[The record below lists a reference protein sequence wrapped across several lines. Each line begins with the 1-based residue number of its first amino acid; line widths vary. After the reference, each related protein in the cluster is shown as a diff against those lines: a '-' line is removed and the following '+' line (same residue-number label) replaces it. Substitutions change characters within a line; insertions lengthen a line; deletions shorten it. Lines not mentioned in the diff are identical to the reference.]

1 MAIVAADIV
10 WRLSGGAAN
19 TDPAASLG
27 GAMGTAAGA
36 IITPTKTFNSI
47 FDDLSGAETAAGDVN
62 YRCIYATNTHGTL
75 GLTTPKLVLSANVA
89 NANDMIDVGLDLA
102 GVNGVADTI
111 VNEATAPDPAVT
123 FSHAC
128 VDYANGLALSAA
140 LAASEKVAVWIRRTV
155 TAGMGADDD
164 ENWTT
169 EIQGDS
175 AA

>member
-10 WRLSGGAAN
+10 WRLSGGAGN
-19 TDPAASLG
+19 TNPSASLG
-27 GAMGTAAGA
+27 GAMSTAAGG
-36 IITPTKTFNSI
+36 IITPTKTFNSV

-89 NANDMIDVGLDLA
+89 NIKDMIDVGLDLV
-102 GVNGVADTI
+102 GVNGTADTI
-111 VNEATAPDPAVT
+111 VNEVTAPDPAVT

-128 VDYANGLALSAA
+128 VDYANGLALSAT
-140 LAASEKVAVWIRRTV
+140 LAVGQKVAIWIRRTV

>member
-1 MAIVAADIV
+1 MAIVLTDIV
-10 WRLSGGAAN
+10 WRLSGGAGN
-19 TDPAASLG
+19 TSPAASLG
-27 GAMGTAAGA
+27 GAMGTVAGA

-75 GLTTPKLVLSANVA
+75 GLTTPKLVLSTNVG
-89 NANDMIDVGLDLA
+89 NIKDMIDVGLDLV
-102 GVNGVADTI
+102 GVNGEADAI

-128 VDYANGLALSAA
+128 VDYANGLAFSAA
-140 LAASEKVAVWIRRTV
+140 LAAGQKAAVWIRRTV

-164 ENWTT
+164 ENWTM